1 MKLFILHLHVVD
13 KDDFAVY
20 LLDTKFL
27 QFIIRL
33 DHTVENG
40 FHLWY
45 SGVTN
50 MGKIVM
56 KEKVYMLK
64 AVGGMTGGDRD
75 FLLLEIERRRTFAD
89 PVMKMEPLEGGTMRA
104 DLLSSASSIIRHG
117 DIYTLVLPTGTYTK
131 NMKTGELHLID
142 D

>member
-1 MKLFILHLHVVD
+1 
-13 KDDFAVY
+13 
-20 LLDTKFL
+20 
-27 QFIIRL
+27 
-33 DHTVENG
+33 
-40 FHLWY
+40 
-45 SGVTN
+45 
-50 MGKIVM
+50 
-56 KEKVYMLK
+56 MLK